1 MWDVAPSS
9 GPQTL
14 VIPLGSSGPAAAPL
28 RLSTGQS
35 IQTTTAAHQDKQDT
49 VNGAVAAVSSSA
61 VQFKLADLLS
71 KAATTAQR
79 KKSKKQ
85 RSPVSKADDAG
96 GKLQPATQ
104 LSASPSAAAQAAR
117 KPMPGQAVDPDQEAA
132 ILEKAR
138 QLRAQRHAEEALIKA
153 TSGSSATAAA
163 HGCVGQPTVNKQAAK
178 QMAAQKRAER
188 LALKQAG
195 SRAKKAAVR
204 QPVTADAEVAPVSA
218 DLLAPVAEA
227 ADTTAA
233 QAASIDQRAVG
244 DSQGHRSSAHL

>member
-1 MWDVAPSS
+1 MEAPPATALAAPPTTSEQPPATSSFGSSLPAMWDVAPSS

-14 VIPLGSSGPAAAPL
+14 VTPLGSSGPAAAPV
-28 RLSTGQS
+28 RPSTGQS
-35 IQTTTAAHQDKQDT
+35 SQTTTAAHQDKQDT

-61 VQFKLADLLS
+61 VQFYLADLLS

-138 QLRAQRHAEEALIKA
+138 QLRAQRHAEEAL
-153 TSGSSATAAA
+153 
-163 HGCVGQPTVNKQAAK
+163 V
-178 QMAAQKRAER
+178 
-188 LALKQAG
+188 
-195 SRAKKAAVR
+195 KAA
-204 QPVTADAEVAPVSA
+204 
-218 DLLAPVAEA
+218 
-227 ADTTAA
+227 
-233 QAASIDQRAVG
+233 
-244 DSQGHRSSAHL
+244 GHSRC